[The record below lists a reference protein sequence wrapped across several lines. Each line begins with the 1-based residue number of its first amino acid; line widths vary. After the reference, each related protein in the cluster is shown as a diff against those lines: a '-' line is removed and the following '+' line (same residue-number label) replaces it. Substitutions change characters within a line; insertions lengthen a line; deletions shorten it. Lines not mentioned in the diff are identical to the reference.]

1 MSSSSSSDAF
11 DLSARVASTTKD
23 SIYVRWHVAAA
34 AALHPPPRTRDLVQG
49 FQVRYQ
55 AVGSTVVQYS
65 HRLDASA
72 SAYDITQLHEN
83 TYYDICVK
91 VFVKLNST
99 IIPAPAG
106 SPGGGGVSLGP
117 GGGGAQDVCV
127 KGTTATDSLAVAL
140 GSTFGA
146 FLALGFIVFLVF
158 LAKWQHTRKMR
169 KQKLV
174 ASGYD
179 ENGVEQL
186 RGCDGGG
193 GGGGDDQKETGFRGS
208 GGIRFHDDLAMSEL
222 SGQSSEVSIAL
233 YADQMQDNNV
243 DSDARGG
250 GAAGGGEGGN
260 VQPSSGPSSS
270 LPRDHPEASDLVHQ
284 WITVTSN
291 SPPDP
296 EEGNWLLRPPPI
308 PGVILRPQTRSTD
321 AETEDKKHHQRA
333 SAAAAS
339 SAAGLSPSSSYSED
353 PPCSSSSILKDGT
366 SRGKQ
371 PPATGNSGADEH
383 SGVEQQHLFAHRPL
397 KPTSS
402 NLW

>member
-1 MSSSSSSDAF
+1 MSSSDAF

-23 SIYVRWHVAAA
+23 SIYVKWHVDN
-34 AALHPPPRTRDLVQG
+34 ALHPPRDLIQG

-91 VFVKLNST
+91 VFVKLNSSN
-99 IIPAPAG
+99 PA
-106 SPGGGGVSLGP
+106 GGGVSVGP
-117 GGGGAQDVCV
+117 PASAQDVCV

-174 ASGYD
+174 TSGYD

-186 RGCDGGG
+186 RGC
-193 GGGGDDQKETGFRGS
+193 GDDPKETFIGS
-208 GGIRFHDDLAMSEL
+208 GIRFHDDLAMSEL

-233 YADQMQDNNV
+233 YADQMQDNV
-243 DSDARGG
+243 DSGG
-250 GAAGGGEGGN
+250 GAGAGGGGN
-260 VQPSSGPSSS
+260 VQPSSGPSSG
-270 LPRDHPEASDLVHQ
+270 LPRDQPEASDFVHQ
-284 WITVTSN
+284 WVTVTSN
-291 SPPDP
+291 SPPDS
-296 EEGNWLLRPPPI
+296 EDGNWLLRPPPI
-308 PGVILRPQTRSTD
+308 PGVILRPQPKNTD
-321 AETEDKKHHQRA
+321 ADTEDKKHQRA
-333 SAAAAS
+333 SAAAAGS
-339 SAAGLSPSSSYSED
+339 AGLPPSSED
-353 PPCSSSSILKDGT
+353 PPCSSLKD
-366 SRGKQ
+366 SAASQQKQ
-371 PPATGNSGADEH
+371 PAEDNGQGQGEQNRPINEEH
-383 SGVEQQHLFAHRPL
+383 SGAEQQHLFAHRPL